1 MTATKTSAPDQ
12 RRNQNGRTGRGPAPK
27 LGIGGALR
35 FLWTQL
41 TAMRTALILLFLLA
55 LGAIPGSLLP
65 QRSISTSEV
74 KTFFDQ
80 HPVLA
85 PIYDKADLFNVY
97 TSPWFSA
104 IYLLLFISLMG
115 CIIPR
120 IRAYVRL
127 LRAPP
132 PKTPRFLH
140 RMPVYRSYP
149 ITPAGTSSQSNGQHA
164 GSAAAAPAGLA
175 PAGNAPSET
184 ADQEAAAGGESPEPA
199 ISGIA
204 QRLRTRHYRVA
215 VKPDGSVSAE
225 RGYLRE
231 AGNLLFHV
239 SLVVLLAGVA
249 VFWLTNFHGTSKV
262 VVGDGFSN
270 TLAQYDDFK
279 AGPLF
284 SDHTLSP
291 FTIRVNHFDVKF
303 ETGKVQHGAA
313 RKFSSD
319 VTVTDHPGAKPHHET
334 LKVNEPLNING
345 SRVHLLSWG
354 YAPVIKVTDAHH
366 KTVFSGPVVFLPK
379 DANFTSAGA
388 ISAPDGKPDRLGFE
402 GIFSPSAVL
411 NQQGPHSIFPD
422 TLNPELYLNA
432 WYGKRGSSD
441 GGSSSVYSL
450 DTNGMTQIKDPTKP
464 SQPYRFY
471 LRPGQSRKLPGG
483 KGTIKLTGV
492 KRWVKLQVSDSP
504 GAAISL
510 VSIGAA
516 VLGLCLS
523 LFIRPRRVWARIR
536 TTDGRRMLEI
546 AGLDKAD
553 ARTGLDSD
561 LDGVADDLG
570 LANRGNTDEAD
581 KTSDVTQANRHRR
594 S

>member
-1 MTATKTSAPDQ
+1 MTATKTSTPRRRPDE
-12 RRNQNGRTGRGPAPK
+12 NGRTGKSPAPK

-65 QRSISTSEV
+65 QRSISDSEV
-74 KTFFDQ
+74 HTFFDH
-80 HPVLA
+80 HPTLA
-85 PIYDKADLFNVY
+85 PIYDKAGLFNVY

-115 CIIPR
+115 CIVPR
-120 IRAYVRL
+120 IGAYVRL
-127 LRAPP
+127 LRAQP

-149 ITPAGTSSQSNGQHA
+149 MGPAEA
-164 GSAAAAPAGLA
+164 GDESDGGHTDPTVAGL
-175 PAGNAPSET
+175 
-184 ADQEAAAGGESPEPA
+184 
-199 ISGIA
+199 A
-204 QRLRTRHYRVA
+204 QRLRARHYRVA

-284 SDHTLSP
+284 RDHTLAP
-291 FTIRVNHFDVKF
+291 FTVKVNHFDVKF

-313 RKFSSD
+313 RKFSSN
-319 VTVTDHPGAKPHHET
+319 VTVTDHPGAKPHRKT

-345 SRVHLLSWG
+345 SRVHLQSWG

-366 KTVFSGPVVFLPK
+366 NTVFSGPVIFLPK

-388 ISAPDGKPDRLGFE
+388 IKAPDGKPDRLGFQ
-402 GIFSPSAVL
+402 GVFSPSAVL
-411 NQQGPHSIFPD
+411 NKQGPHSIFPD
-422 TLNPELYLNA
+422 KLNPVLYLNA
-432 WYGKRGSSD
+432 WYGKPGSGD
-441 GGSSSVYSL
+441 GRSTSVYSL
-450 DTNGMTQIKDPTKP
+450 DTHGMTQIKDPKKP
-464 SQPYRFY
+464 GQPYRFF

-483 KGTIKLTGV
+483 KGTIEMTGV

-504 GAAISL
+504 GATISL

-523 LFIRPRRVWARIR
+523 LFIRPRRVWGRMR

-561 LDGVADDLG
+561 LDGLADDLG
-570 LANRGNTDEAD
+570 LASPENS
-581 KTSDVTQANRHRR
+581 SDATRPSHRR
-594 S
+594 HS